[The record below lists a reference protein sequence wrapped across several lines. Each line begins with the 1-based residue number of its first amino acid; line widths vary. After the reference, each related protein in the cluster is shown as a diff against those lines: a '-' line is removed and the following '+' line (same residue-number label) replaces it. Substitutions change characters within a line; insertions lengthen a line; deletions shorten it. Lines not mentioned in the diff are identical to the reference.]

1 MDPKELMLYYI
12 SKGCTFFL
20 MIPGEFSDN
29 LETPIVVPLVV
40 K

>member
-1 MDPKELMLYYI
+1 MNPKELMLYYI
-12 SKGCTFFL
+12 SKGCTFL

-29 LETPIVVPLVV
+29 LETQIVVPLVV